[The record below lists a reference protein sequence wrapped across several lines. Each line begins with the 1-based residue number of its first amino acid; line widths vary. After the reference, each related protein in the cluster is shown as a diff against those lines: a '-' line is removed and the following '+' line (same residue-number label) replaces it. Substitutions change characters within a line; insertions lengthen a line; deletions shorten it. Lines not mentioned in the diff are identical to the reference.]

1 MSRLELKRSVQAT
14 TLKSVTHLPN
24 FPQGIDEGWWN
35 SARFLWRYGYSPI
48 TAKGMVSNLVKSFL
62 RLYDPFFLHR
72 PSHRNDS
79 YSSNGSIGNRDSF
92 TKSGYP
98 WHSIEDLAKALNF
111 TEMAA
116 QDAESMF
123 YNNGVSRLFV
133 EEMIEA
139 ATRVNYGQVSSYKK

>member
-1 MSRLELKRSVQAT
+1 
-14 TLKSVTHLPN
+14 
-24 FPQGIDEGWWN
+24 
-35 SARFLWRYGYSPI
+35 
-48 TAKGMVSNLVKSFL
+48 MVSNLVKSFL

-79 YSSNGSIGNRDSF
+79 FSSNGDSF